1 MRNLLLRLLLLL
13 LITAGII
20 TPSFAVYQAQD
31 EIIWVSMAGSVLV
44 CLILLVIAV
53 LIHTVYS
60 KRSVRGV
67 LLAGSVVFYS
77 GMLMDAMGDIL
88 HVSRPYMIIKGSL
101 IPIGMLAI
109 TAGFFLLIKNQ
120 RRSQH
125 DLEETKQTFE
135 MLSITDQLSGLYNS
149 RYFYEQL
156 QKEIQRSQRYGRPL
170 SILLIDIDDFKKHND
185 SFGHIEGDRVLR
197 QLGRLISSVLR
208 ENDSGYRYG
217 GEEFTI
223 ILPET
228 DGDRAAIVAERIRS
242 DFKSVDFSPDGQAVR
257 KTLSAGVAEFNG
269 NDDVSSFIKHADR
282 AMYSAK
288 QTGKDKVVV
297 EC

>member
-135 MLSITDQLSGLYNS
+135 MLSITDQ
-149 RYFYEQL
+149 
-156 QKEIQRSQRYGRPL
+156 
-170 SILLIDIDDFKKHND
+170 
-185 SFGHIEGDRVLR
+185 
-197 QLGRLISSVLR
+197 
-208 ENDSGYRYG
+208 
-217 GEEFTI
+217 
-223 ILPET
+223 
-228 DGDRAAIVAERIRS
+228 
-242 DFKSVDFSPDGQAVR
+242 
-257 KTLSAGVAEFNG
+257 
-269 NDDVSSFIKHADR
+269 
-282 AMYSAK
+282 
-288 QTGKDKVVV
+288 
-297 EC
+297 